1 MRSTLVTDVTNG
13 KANRGGKNGKAG
25 QREMGDDEDNVP
37 QSFAV
42 NGRGRT
48 AADGGAVGSRKDC
61 GSRGESATH
70 LDIDGSESVEEGTLD
85 AGERGGNC

>member
-1 MRSTLVTDVTNG
+1 MERLG
-13 KANRGGKNGKAG
+13 
-25 QREMGDDEDNVP
+25 REKRATTRTMFP
-37 QSFAV
+37 KSFAV

-48 AADGGAVGSRKDC
+48 AADGGAVGSRKDR